1 MKRVMLAVVAVLAM
15 ATSANAQRDRVL
27 IPNEQGR
34 FQVRDSG
41 DYVPAPLPR
50 TLTPP
55 TVATAVDSPEWN
67 LSLDEAIRIAL
78 RNTDVVRVLS
88 GVGAASSGVTIYS
101 PGIAN
106 ASIDAARSVFDPT
119 ISARNG
125 FLRGESPFERFD
137 PGDPNRA
144 IIQGTRGDDYDFSFD
159 INKRFLSGADAG
171 LRVLA
176 DRSRTANE
184 LLPLN
189 PRTRSTVDLSLTQP
203 LLRGA
208 GVDVN
213 SAPVVLA
220 FLDTESSYF
229 RLKNSLQN
237 MVAGVIQGYWDLV
250 QARVELWVV
259 QQQIRQVEEVNDRAT
274 AQQLVGITNSNE
286 VAQTVASLE
295 NFKANLIGAEASVLN
310 RVASLRAIMGM
321 PPGSDFTIVPTT
333 PPVTERIAFNW
344 DELVAL
350 AEQRRPDLVELKI
363 VLEAD
368 RQRILQASNR
378 SRPQL
383 DAVALYRWNGLQGK
397 MPIGDRIASDAGQF
411 TDWSLAVNFSVPFT
425 MRADRANLRQNE
437 LLLASDRANLQQGLL
452 RASHAIASD
461 LRFIEQLYAQYA
473 AFKVARS
480 AAEDSLIQQFA
491 QFGVGR
497 VIFVDVLLAINTWA
511 GSVTSEARAVTQL
524 NAALATLEAN
534 TGTILETHGVR
545 LFEERYCSLG
555 PLGRLG
561 KGREYP
567 SAYRPS
573 ENSERYEPGME
584 PAEEAFNLEVPTL
597 EGYLE
602 RVQRLPADS
611 DVQRL
616 PPPEPTPPY

>member
-1 MKRVMLAVVAVLAM
+1 MKRVVLAVAAVLAM

-125 FLRGESPFERFD
+125 FFRGESPFERFD

-250 QARVELWVV
+250 QARVELWVIR
-259 QQQIRQVEEVNDRAT
+259 QQILQLEEANELAT
-274 AQQLVGITNSNE
+274 AQLGVGLANSLQA
-286 VAQTVASLE
+286 AQTVASLE
-295 NFKANLIGAEASVLN
+295 NFKANLITAEASVLN

-480 AAEDSLIQQFA
+480 AAEDSLIQQLA
-491 QFGVGR
+491 SYGADQI
-497 VIFVDVLLAINTWA
+497 IFVDVLLAINTWA

-573 ENSERYEPGME
+573 ENSDRYEPGME
-584 PAEEAFNLEVPTL
+584 PAEESFDLEEPTV
-597 EGYLE
+597 EGYLK
-602 RVQRLPADS
+602 RVQRLPADG